1 MTLIDVLD
9 RVKFGLCWFIG
20 PSYCRYVSAAAYYV
34 DCQQCMQQD
43 QVRLVKDSMSPYQLK
58 ALHMPVVVDFLKKM
72 LIGLC
77 WGF

>member
-1 MTLIDVLD
+1 
-9 RVKFGLCWFIG
+9 
-20 PSYCRYVSAAAYYV
+20 
-34 DCQQCMQQD
+34 MQQD